1 MQHPLKKSKSHAL
14 HCGSEFDEPK
24 SNQLIKRYVILASE
38 RTGSTYLANRLCNI
52 KNKFGSPSE
61 YLNPRAIELFL
72 PRLFEKEKKQSPH
85 ISQPK
90 LVDYLR
96 AIEEIRTTADGFFGI
111 KIQPLWLLKH
121 FENKTDHAKK
131 FLHSYDYIIAITRRN
146 KLEQALSYSIASLT
160 DEWHPGVKEI
170 NFDEETKKKA
180 YLKMS
185 ASISRFFIEQDF
197 ILSVKDNYSKPFI
210 HIEYEDIADKPEE
223 IFQKIFTFLSQ
234 NKNHEVTEETSKFPV
249 PQKNS
254 SALSKELKNN
264 YIKFIN
270 GKLN

>member
-1 MQHPLKKSKSHAL
+1 MKNSLKESKSLAL
-14 HCGSEFDEPK
+14 LCGSEFDEPK
-24 SNQLIKRYVILASE
+24 SNQLKKRYVILASE
-38 RTGSTYLANRLCNI
+38 RTGSTYVANRLCNI
-52 KNKFGSPSE
+52 KNKFGVPSE
-61 YLNPRAIELFL
+61 YLNPRAIEFFL
-72 PRLFEKEKKQSPH
+72 PRLFEKEKKQAPH
-85 ISQPK
+85 ISQLK
-90 LVDYLR
+90 IVDYLH

-111 KIQPLWLLKH
+111 KIQPFWLLKH
-121 FENKTDHAKK
+121 FKNKVDYARK
-131 FLHSYDYIIAITRRN
+131 FLHGYDYIIALTRRN
-146 KLEQALSYSIASLT
+146 KLEQALSYSIALQT

-197 ILSVKDNYSKPFI
+197 ILSLKGSYSKPFI

-234 NKNHEVTEETSKFPV
+234 NNHDVIEETSKFPV

-264 YIKFIN
+264 YFKFIN
-270 GKLN
+270 GELN